1 MIATYGGRMIVF
13 VTGATGALGRP
24 TVAALVAAGHTV
36 RALTRTSKSADV
48 ARSDGAEPVVGNL
61 FKPDSWRPALKGADA
76 VLHLATKVPPA
87 TKSRRK
93 WSWSQNDRIRGEG
106 TRSLVNAAHVAGVAR
121 VIYPSLTMVYGDGGS
136 EKLAA
141 GAEGTRV
148 QPTWI
153 LQSTLTA
160 EHEVE
165 RFTELGGT
173 GVVLRLG
180 NLYGP
185 HSGSPDPAITTAK
198 RGVNVYVGRPE
209 AYQPLL
215 WDEDAASALVAALDA
230 PAGVYDVVDDEP
242 LTRAELTEVL
252 AGVVGRSVRLMPV
265 WFSRGLLRAGAAHM
279 LRSQRVSNAAFV
291 AATGWHPSVP
301 SAREGFPRLA

>member
-1 MIATYGGRMIVF
+1 MRMIVF
-13 VTGATGALGRP
+13 VTGATGSLGRP
-24 TVAALVAAGHTV
+24 TVTALVKAGHTV
-36 RALTRTSKSADV
+36 RALTRSTRSAEL
-48 ARSDGAEPVVGNL
+48 ARADGAQPVDGNL
-61 FKPDSWRPALKGADA
+61 FKQATWEPALQGADA
-76 VLHLATKVPPA
+76 VMHLATHIPPSH
-87 TKSRRK
+87 KSRRK
-93 WSWSQNDRIRGEG
+93 WAWSQNDRIRGEG
-106 TRSLVNAAHVAGVAR
+106 TRSLVNAAHLAGVGR

-141 GAEGTRV
+141 GAEGTRL

-153 LQSTLTA
+153 LKSTVTA

-173 GVVLRLG
+173 GVALRMG

-185 HSGSPDPAITTAK
+185 HTGNPDPAIATAR
-198 RGVNVYVGRPE
+198 RGICVYVGRPE

-230 PAGVYDVVDDEP
+230 PAGIYDVVDDEP
-242 LTRAELTEVL
+242 LTRAELADVL
-252 AGVVGRSVRLMPV
+252 AEVVGRPVRQMPV

-279 LRSQRVSNAAFV
+279 LRSQRVSNAAYI
-291 AATGWHPSVP
+291 AATGWHPTVT
-301 SAREGFPRLA
+301 SAREGFPRLAGL